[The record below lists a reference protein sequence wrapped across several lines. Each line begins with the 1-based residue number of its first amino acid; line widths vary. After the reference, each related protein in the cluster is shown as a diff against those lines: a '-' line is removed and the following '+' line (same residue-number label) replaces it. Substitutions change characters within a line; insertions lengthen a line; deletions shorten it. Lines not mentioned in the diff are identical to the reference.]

1 MVSLLPELVR
11 IGLLV
16 LGPAQ
21 GGTRLTVLLLFL
33 HQASNKNNSL
43 DSLPALV
50 ASADSIDERRR
61 VPIILIYLNPSNFLD
76 PKHRVLS
83 TRGLCIHVYK
93 YILSKTK

>member
-76 PKHRVLS
+76 LNQNTGSFRHEVFAYMCTS
-83 TRGLCIHVYK
+83 T
-93 YILSKTK
+93 S